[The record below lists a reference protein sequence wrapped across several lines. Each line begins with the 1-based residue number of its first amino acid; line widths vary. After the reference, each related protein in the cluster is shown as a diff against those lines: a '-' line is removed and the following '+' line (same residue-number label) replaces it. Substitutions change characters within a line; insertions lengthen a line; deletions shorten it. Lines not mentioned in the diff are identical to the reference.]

1 MITEP
6 TVLIVGAGASKP
18 FGFPIGTELKERICS
33 ELLDTKTDVHII
45 INEFNGSQLQSFVK
59 DLKYSGFYSVDAF
72 LEVRQEYEKI
82 GKRAIAAILLEEEA
96 RNENQLFA
104 SNTWFQYLFNILTN
118 NSKNLDS
125 FQSNKISI
133 ITYNY
138 DRAIEHY
145 LFTALKSSFGK
156 PDQEIKTVMENLN
169 IIHLHGSLG
178 KLPWQGGKYPFNYT
192 HFDGSV
198 SSLAIRQAKSS
209 QQSIERKRTILCR
222 AMEVATDA
230 IKIIHEVELK
240 NDMQFQNAI
249 QALKKAQ
256 TVYFLGFGFSE
267 TNLKRLDYRN
277 WNNLR
282 KCAGTI
288 YGIDAQTQTLLRD
301 TLFGEKEVRFEGHDK
316 TCYDFLRSVV
326 VFK

>member
-6 TVLIVGAGASKP
+6 TVLVVGAGASKP
-18 FGFPIGTELKERICS
+18 FGFPIGTDLKERICL
-33 ELLDTKTDVHII
+33 ELLDTKTDVHTI
-45 INEFNGSQLQSFVK
+45 INEYNGLQLQSFVK

-72 LEVRQEYEKI
+72 LEVRQEYEQI

-96 RNENQLFA
+96 RNENHLFD

-118 NSKNLDS
+118 NSKNLES
-125 FQSNKISI
+125 FQSNKISV

-138 DRAIEHY
+138 DRAIEYY

-156 PDQEIKTVMENLN
+156 PDQEIKTAMENLN

-198 SSLAIRQAKSS
+198 NSQAVREATQSRR
-209 QQSIERKRTILCR
+209 SIERKRTILCQ
-222 AMEVATDA
+222 ATEVATDT

-240 NDMQFQNAI
+240 NDVQFQNAI
-249 QALKKAQ
+249 QALNEAKN
-256 TVYFLGFGFSE
+256 VYFLGFGFSE
-267 TNLKRLDYRN
+267 TNLKRLDYPN
-277 WNNLR
+277 WNNLA

-288 YGIDAQTQTLLRD
+288 YGTDAQTKNFLRD
-301 TLFGEKEVRFEGHDK
+301 EFFGKVQTSFEGYEK
-316 TCYDFLRSVV
+316 TCYDFLRSDA